1 MDIAFVNNLKQRRKG
16 TTKKLYIIIAMLL
29 VAVVMVTATTY
40 AWLVMSAA
48 PEAQNINTVVASNGN
63 LEIALNTN
71 DLLETELNG
80 EESLPTGL
88 NTFYERNVYWGNLLD
103 LSDQRYGIQNVELK
117 PALLNIVDQENNI
130 LNKDAP
136 VQFAGYDA
144 SGRVVGLEASNGL
157 ATYDFDQQ
165 RFTGVL
171 DYGIRAAGENY
182 KGDGLEASVPPK
194 AVSNTYAFCV
204 DLLLRTNAEDANLLL
219 QTKAIDRNNHDDG
232 IPDEWYDDP
241 AEDIKRGFG
250 SNIKIS
256 NAKMRSAIR
265 VAFTDTLTGEVYAIA
280 SADSKGDLHIIGDQY
295 LGKIKALEQNKV
307 TAITVWIY
315 LDGNQVE
322 NIHASSLTARD
333 LEINIQF
340 RTDVELKPAHGTTDK
355 TYDDD
360 ASDEA
365 GTGSDDYEPVAGTF
379 YFDANQDELEY
390 YVLDET
396 GNRVYE
402 VEFEGTVNTNTR
414 KIVID
419 SLGAVD
425 NSTLQIPAILTDVIS
440 GGKYAVSLKTDK
452 PIRNAPAELH
462 FLSVGGA
469 KVALSGTQTGDL
481 LGDNRQ
487 QYLKIDMSGLNTS
500 NIQDM
505 SHMFDNCLNLEELNI
520 SQLDTSK
527 VESMS
532 YMFNECRFLKTLDVS
547 NFDTSNVT
555 DMSAMFA
562 ACHDLSGIDLSNFDT
577 ANVTD
582 MSYMFSNCY
591 EFGELD
597 VSSFVTS
604 NVTDMGHMFANCRY
618 LKKLIVGPGWDR
630 SNANVWYMYYDT
642 KLEVYP

>member
-1 MDIAFVNNLKQRRKG
+1 MRITFDKNLNRQRRG
-16 TTKKLYIIIAMLL
+16 VSKKLIAVIAMLL

-71 DLLETELNG
+71 DLLTTELNG
-80 EESLPTGL
+80 EESLPAGL

-117 PALLNIVDQENNI
+117 PALLNIADQEKNL

-136 VQFAGYDA
+136 IQFAGYDA
-144 SGRVVGLEASNGL
+144 GGRVVGLEASNGL
-157 ATYDFDQQ
+157 ASYDFDTQ

-182 KGDGLEASVPPK
+182 KGDGLEASVPQK
-194 AVSNTYAFCV
+194 SVSNTYAFCV

-250 SNIKIS
+250 SNVKIS

-295 LGKIKALEQNKV
+295 LGKIKPLEQNKV
-307 TAITVWIY
+307 TPITVWIY

-322 NIHASSLTARD
+322 NIHASSLKARE

-340 RTDVELKPAHGTTDK
+340 CTDVELKPAHGTTDK

-360 ASDEA
+360 ASGETGDDTPYVPVPGTYYFEA
-365 GTGSDDYEPVAGTF
+365 KDGGYSC
-379 YFDANQDELEY
+379 
-390 YVLDET
+390 YVLDASGDRT
-396 GNRVYE
+396 YE
-402 VEFEGTVNTNTR
+402 AAFEGTVNENTR
-414 KIVID
+414 SIVID
-419 SLGAVD
+419 SIGSSG
-425 NSTLQIPAILTDVIS
+425 NSLRIPATVADPQNGRQYS
-440 GGKYAVSLKTDK
+440 VSLDTLD
-452 PIRNAPAELH
+452 PIRNAPTEVI
-462 FLSVGGA
+462 FVPIEDA
-469 KVALSGTQTGDL
+469 KVGLVGSATSSLFGPEDARG
-481 LGDNRQ
+481 
-487 QYLKIDMSGLNTS
+487 QYLKIDLSGLNTS
-500 NIQDM
+500 NITDM
-505 SHMFDNCLNLEELNI
+505 SDMFWAC
-520 SQLDTSK
+520 
-527 VESMS
+527 
-532 YMFNECRFLKTLDVS
+532 TLLREVDLTGI
-547 NFDTSNVT
+547 DTSNVT
-555 DMSAMFA
+555 DMSAMFRG
-562 ACHDLSGIDLSNFDT
+562 CGDLIQLDLLGFDT
-577 ANVTD
+577 AKVTD
-582 MSYMFSNCY
+582 MSYMFFECY
-591 EFGELD
+591 EFSELD

-618 LKKLIVGPGWDR
+618 LKKLTVGPGWDR